1 MMWGHTS
8 GMTPAVKTG
17 NKMMAEESPS
27 RLGRG
32 LAALIGDDAAF
43 ALGDEQAPAP
53 RGVREVPI
61 EFLRAN
67 PFQPRHILREEELA
81 DLSNSIREQGILQPI
96 VVRPVK
102 GEADAY
108 EIVAGERRWRA
119 AQKAQLHQVPI
130 LVKELT
136 DAQSLEIAIIENV
149 QRADLNAVEEAA
161 GYDRLMQQFDY
172 TQEKVSKLIG
182 KSRSHVANTMR
193 LLTLPASVRNLIEEG
208 QMTAGH
214 ARPLIGLENAEK
226 IAREIVAK
234 KLSVRE
240 AEALARKAATGSSA
254 PRKSGGGSSSRGEK
268 DTDTLALERNISE
281 QLGLKVE
288 IDHTGDEGGEVKVT
302 YKSLEQLD
310 EICRRL
316 AGRTPQKMN

>member
-1 MMWGHTS
+1 
-8 GMTPAVKTG
+8 
-17 NKMMAEESPS
+17 MAEESPS

-61 EFLRAN
+61 EFLRPN
-67 PFQPRHILREEELA
+67 PFQPRHTFRAEELA

-96 VVRPVK
+96 VVRPVA
-102 GEADAY
+102 GEADAF

-119 AQKAQLHQVPI
+119 AQQAQLHQVPI
-130 LVKELT
+130 LVKDLT

-172 TQEKVSKLIG
+172 TQDKVSKFIG

-193 LLTLPASVRNLIEEG
+193 LLSLPVSVRNLIEDG
-208 QMTAGH
+208 SLTAGH
-214 ARPLIGLENAEK
+214 ARPLIGHEHAEK
-226 IAREIVAK
+226 LAREIVAK
-234 KLSVRE
+234 KMSVRE
-240 AEALARKAATGSSA
+240 AEALVKKPGTGSPSTRKAGASTAKAG
-254 PRKSGGGSSSRGEK
+254 K
-268 DTDTLALERNISE
+268 DADTEALERNISE

-288 IDHTGDEGGEVKVT
+288 VNHAGEAGGEVRVT

-316 AGRTPQKMN
+316 AGRTAQKMN

>member
-1 MMWGHTS
+1 
-8 GMTPAVKTG
+8 
-17 NKMMAEESPS
+17 MMAEESPS

-43 ALGDEQAPAP
+43 ALGDTGVQAP

-61 EFLRAN
+61 EFLRPN
-67 PFQPRHILREEELA
+67 PFQPRHVFREEELA

-96 VVRPVK
+96 VVRPVE
-102 GEADAY
+102 GNPDAF

-193 LLTLPASVRNLIEEG
+193 LLSLPASVRGLIEDG
-208 QMTAGH
+208 KLTAGH
-214 ARPLIGLENAEK
+214 ARPLIGMARAEEV
-226 IAREIVAK
+226 AREIVAK
-234 KLSVRE
+234 GLSVRD
-240 AEALARKAATGSSA
+240 AEALARKETTGTSEPRRGQSSA
-254 PRKSGGGSSSRGEK
+254 RSEK
-268 DTDTLALERNISE
+268 DADTAALERNISE

-288 IDHTGDEGGEVKVT
+288 INHSGEEGGEVRVT

-316 AGRTPQKMN
+316 AGRSGARIN

>member
-1 MMWGHTS
+1 
-8 GMTPAVKTG
+8 
-17 NKMMAEESPS
+17 MAEESPS

-43 ALGDEQAPAP
+43 ALGDERAPSP

-61 EFLRAN
+61 EFLRPN
-67 PFQPRHILREEELA
+67 PFQPRHIFREEELA

-102 GEADAY
+102 GEVDAF

-119 AQKAQLHQVPI
+119 AQQAQLHQVPI
-130 LVKELT
+130 LVKDLT

-172 TQEKVSKLIG
+172 TQDKVSKLIG

-193 LLTLPASVRNLIEEG
+193 LLSLPASVRNLIEDG
-208 QMTAGH
+208 SLTAGH
-214 ARPLIGLENAEK
+214 ARPLIGNDDAEK
-226 IAREIVAK
+226 LAREIVAK
-234 KLSVRE
+234 KMSVRE
-240 AEALARKAATGSSA
+240 AEALVKKPSSGTTAA
-254 PRKSGGGSSSRGEK
+254 RKSGTSSSKGAK
-268 DTDTLALERNISE
+268 DADTEALERNISE

-288 IDHTGDEGGEVKVT
+288 VNHAGEEGGEVRVT

-316 AGRTPQKMN
+316 AGRTAQKMN

>member
-1 MMWGHTS
+1 M
-8 GMTPAVKTG
+8 
-17 NKMMAEESPS
+17 NMMADESPS

-67 PFQPRHILREEELA
+67 PFQPRHVFREEDLA

-96 VVRPVK
+96 VVRPVA

-119 AQKAQLHQVPI
+119 AQLAQLHQVPI

-161 GYDRLMQQFDY
+161 GYDRLMQQFNY

-208 QMTAGH
+208 QLTAGH
-214 ARPLIGLENAEK
+214 ARPLIGLDNAEK
-226 IAREIVAK
+226 LAKEIAQK

-240 AEALARKAATGSSA
+240 AEALARKASTGTSE
-254 PRKSGGGSSSRGEK
+254 PRKSSSSTASARGEK
-268 DTDTLALERNISE
+268 DADTLALERNISE

-288 IDHTGDEGGEVKVT
+288 VNHIGEEGGEVTVT

-316 AGRTPQKMN
+316 AGRKMN

>member
-1 MMWGHTS
+1 
-8 GMTPAVKTG
+8 
-17 NKMMAEESPS
+17 MMAEESPS

-43 ALGDEQAPAP
+43 ALGDEQAPSP

-67 PFQPRHILREEELA
+67 PFQPRHTFREEELA

-102 GEADAY
+102 GEADAF

-130 LVKELT
+130 LVKDLT

-172 TQEKVSKLIG
+172 TQEKVSKFIG

-193 LLTLPASVRNLIEEG
+193 LLTLPASVRSLIEDG
-208 QMTAGH
+208 LLTAGH
-214 ARPLIGLENAEK
+214 ARPLIGHENAEK
-226 IAREIVAK
+226 LAREIVAK
-234 KLSVRE
+234 KMSVRE
-240 AEALARKAATGSSA
+240 AEALVKK
-254 PRKSGGGSSSRGEK
+254 PGGGSTSKSKTGASAAKAAK
-268 DTDTLALERNISE
+268 DADTEALERNISE

-288 IDHTGDEGGEVKVT
+288 VNHAGEEGGEVRVT

-316 AGRTPQKMN
+316 AGRAAQKMN

>member
-1 MMWGHTS
+1 
-8 GMTPAVKTG
+8 
-17 NKMMAEESPS
+17 MAEESPS

-67 PFQPRHILREEELA
+67 PFQPRHVFREEELA

-102 GEADAY
+102 GEADAF

-130 LVKELT
+130 LVKDLT

-172 TQEKVSKLIG
+172 TQDKVSKFIG

-193 LLTLPASVRNLIEEG
+193 LLSLPMSVRNLIEDG
-208 QMTAGH
+208 SLTAGH
-214 ARPLIGLENAEK
+214 ARPLIGNEDAEK
-226 IAREIVAK
+226 LAREIVAK
-234 KLSVRE
+234 KMSVRE
-240 AEALARKAATGSSA
+240 AEALVKK
-254 PRKSGGGSSSRGEK
+254 PGGGSTSARKGGTLSAKSSK
-268 DTDTLALERNISE
+268 DADTEALERNISE

-288 IDHTGDEGGEVKVT
+288 VNHAGEEGGEVCVT

-316 AGRTPQKMN
+316 AGRSTQKID

>member
-1 MMWGHTS
+1 
-8 GMTPAVKTG
+8 
-17 NKMMAEESPS
+17 MAEESPS

-67 PFQPRHILREEELA
+67 PFQPRHVFREEELE

-96 VVRPVK
+96 VVRPVA
-102 GEADAY
+102 GERDAF

-193 LLTLPASVRNLIEEG
+193 LLTLPVSVRNLIEQGEL
-208 QMTAGH
+208 TAGH
-214 ARPLIGLENAEK
+214 ARPLIGLEGAEGLAK
-226 IAREIVAK
+226 EIAAK

-240 AEALARKAATGSSA
+240 AEVLARKASTGSA
-254 PRKSGGGSSSRGEK
+254 EPRKSGGSAAPRGGK
-268 DTDTLALERNISE
+268 DADTLALERNIAE

-288 IDHTGDEGGEVKVT
+288 IAHDGEGGSVT
-302 YKSLEQLD
+302 VSYKSLEQLD

-316 AGRTPQKMN
+316 AGRGSTKIN

>member
-1 MMWGHTS
+1 
-8 GMTPAVKTG
+8 
-17 NKMMAEESPS
+17 MAEESPS

-67 PFQPRHILREEELA
+67 PFQPRHLFREQDLE

-96 VVRPVK
+96 VVRPVA
-102 GEADAY
+102 GERDAF

-130 LVKELT
+130 LIKELT

-193 LLTLPASVRNLIEEG
+193 LLTLPVSVRNLIEQG
-208 QMTAGH
+208 DLTAGH
-214 ARPLIGLENAEK
+214 ARPLIGLDNAESLAK
-226 IAREIVAK
+226 EIVAK
-234 KLSVRE
+234 KFSVRE
-240 AEALARKAATGSSA
+240 AEALARKASTGSEA
-254 PRKSGGGSSSRGEK
+254 PRKSSGGGTTRGGK
-268 DTDTLALERNISE
+268 DADTLALERNIAE

-288 IDHTGDEGGEVKVT
+288 ISHDGEAGSVT
-302 YKSLEQLD
+302 VSYKSLEQLD

-316 AGRTPQKMN
+316 AGRGAAKIN

>member
-1 MMWGHTS
+1 
-8 GMTPAVKTG
+8 MT
-17 NKMMAEESPS
+17 MMAEDSPS

-43 ALGDEQAPAP
+43 ALGEAGAPAP

-61 EFLRAN
+61 EFLRPN
-67 PFQPRHILREEELA
+67 PFQPRHVFREEELT

-96 VVRPVK
+96 VVRPVA
-102 GEADAY
+102 GQADAF

-193 LLTLPASVRNLIEEG
+193 LLSLPASVRTLIEEG
-208 QMTAGH
+208 SLTAGH
-214 ARPLIGLENAEK
+214 ARPLIGMERAEE

-234 KLSVRE
+234 GLSVRE
-240 AEALARKAATGSSA
+240 AEALARVATTGTAA
-254 PRKSGGGSSSRGEK
+254 PRKSAGVAAKAQK
-268 DTDTLALERNISE
+268 DADTAALERNISE

-288 IDHTGDEGGEVKVT
+288 INHAGEEGGEVRVT
-302 YKSLEQLD
+302 YESLEQLD

-316 AGRTPQKMN
+316 AGRGGPRISNLN

>member
-1 MMWGHTS
+1 
-8 GMTPAVKTG
+8 
-17 NKMMAEESPS
+17 MAEDSPS

-67 PFQPRHILREEELA
+67 PFQPRHTFREEELQ

-96 VVRPVK
+96 VVRPVA
-102 GEADAY
+102 GERDAF

-130 LVKELT
+130 LIKELT

-193 LLTLPASVRNLIEEG
+193 LLTLPVSVRNLIEAGEI
-208 QMTAGH
+208 TAGH
-214 ARPLIGLENAEK
+214 ARPLIGLERAEALAK
-226 IAREIVAK
+226 EIAAK

-240 AEALARKAATGSSA
+240 AEVLARKASTGSA
-254 PRKSGGGSSSRGEK
+254 EPRKSSGGGATRGGK
-268 DTDTLALERNISE
+268 DADTLALERNIAE
-281 QLGLKVE
+281 QLGLKVD
-288 IDHTGDEGGEVKVT
+288 IAHDGEAGSVT
-302 YKSLEQLD
+302 VSYKSLEQLD

-316 AGRTPQKMN
+316 AGRGAAKIN

>member
-1 MMWGHTS
+1 
-8 GMTPAVKTG
+8 
-17 NKMMAEESPS
+17 MMAEESPS

-43 ALGDEQAPAP
+43 ALGDDQAPAP

-61 EFLRAN
+61 EFLRPN
-67 PFQPRHILREEELA
+67 PFQPRHVFREEELA

-96 VVRPVK
+96 VVRPVA

-193 LLTLPASVRNLIEEG
+193 LLTLPVAVRNLIEEG
-208 QMTAGH
+208 QLTAGH
-214 ARPLIGLENAEK
+214 ARPLIGLDNAEK
-226 IAREIVAK
+226 LAREIAAK

-240 AEALARKAATGSSA
+240 AEALARKASTGSSTS
-254 PRKSGGGSSSRGEK
+254 RRSGGGTSARGEK

-288 IDHTGDEGGEVKVT
+288 IDHTGEEGGEVKVT

-316 AGRTPQKMN
+316 AGRSPQKMN

>member
-1 MMWGHTS
+1 
-8 GMTPAVKTG
+8 
-17 NKMMAEESPS
+17 MAEESPS

-43 ALGDEQAPAP
+43 ALGDTGAPAP

-61 EFLRAN
+61 EFLRPN
-67 PFQPRHILREEELA
+67 PFQPRHVFREEELA

-96 VVRPVK
+96 VVRPVS
-102 GEADAY
+102 GEPDAF

-172 TQEKVSKLIG
+172 TQEKVAKLIG

-193 LLTLPASVRNLIEEG
+193 LLSLPASVRALIEDG
-208 QMTAGH
+208 ALTAGH
-214 ARPLIGLENAEK
+214 ARPLIGLDRAEEV
-226 IAREIVAK
+226 AREIVAK
-234 KLSVRE
+234 GLSVRD
-240 AEALARKAATGSSA
+240 AEALVRVATTGTST
-254 PRKSGGGSSSRGEK
+254 PRKSSSGSGAAAARAQK
-268 DTDTLALERNISE
+268 DADTAALERNISE

-288 IDHTGDEGGEVKVT
+288 INHAGEDGGEVRVT

-316 AGRTPQKMN
+316 AGRGGARSNLN

>member
-1 MMWGHTS
+1 
-8 GMTPAVKTG
+8 
-17 NKMMAEESPS
+17 MADESPS

-67 PFQPRHILREEELA
+67 PFQPRHTFREEELA
-81 DLSNSIREQGILQPI
+81 DLANSIREQGILQPI
-96 VVRPVK
+96 VVRPVQ
-102 GEADAY
+102 GEPDAY

-172 TQEKVSKLIG
+172 TQDKVSKFIG

-193 LLTLPASVRNLIEEG
+193 LLSLPVSVRNLIEEG
-208 QMTAGH
+208 SLTAGH
-214 ARPLIGLENAEK
+214 ARPLIGLDRAEDLAK
-226 IAREIVAK
+226 EIVAK
-234 KLSVRE
+234 KMSVRE
-240 AEALARKAATGSSA
+240 AEALARKTSTGSA
-254 PRKSGGGSSSRGEK
+254 TPRAKGAASTARAEK
-268 DTDTLALERNISE
+268 DADTAALEKSISE

-288 IDHTGDEGGEVKVT
+288 VLHTGGEGGEVKVT

-310 EICRRL
+310 EICRLL
-316 AGRTPQKMN
+316 AGRGGPKISGL

>member
-1 MMWGHTS
+1 
-8 GMTPAVKTG
+8 
-17 NKMMAEESPS
+17 MMADESPS

-43 ALGDEQAPAP
+43 ALGDDQAPAP

-67 PFQPRHILREEELA
+67 PFQPRHIFREEELA

-96 VVRPVK
+96 VVRPVA
-102 GEADAY
+102 GEIDAY

-119 AQKAQLHQVPI
+119 AQRAQLHQVPI
-130 LVKELT
+130 LIKELT

-193 LLTLPASVRNLIEEG
+193 LLTLPVSVRNLIEQGEI
-208 QMTAGH
+208 TAGH
-214 ARPLIGLENAEK
+214 ARPLIGLDGAEAM
-226 IAREIVAK
+226 AREIATK

-240 AEALARKAATGSSA
+240 AELLARKASTGTTE
-254 PRKSGGGSSSRGEK
+254 PRKTGGGAARAEK
-268 DTDTLALERNISE
+268 DADTLALERNIAE

-288 IDHTGDEGGEVKVT
+288 INHAGEGGEVRVT

-316 AGRTPQKMN
+316 AGRGSIKVL

>member
-1 MMWGHTS
+1 MGMMT
-8 GMTPAVKTG
+8 
-17 NKMMAEESPS
+17 MADESPS

-67 PFQPRHILREEELA
+67 PFQPRHTFREEELA
-81 DLSNSIREQGILQPI
+81 DLANSIREQGILQPI
-96 VVRPVK
+96 VVRPVQ
-102 GEADAY
+102 GEPDAY

-172 TQEKVSKLIG
+172 TQDKVSKFIG

-193 LLTLPASVRNLIEEG
+193 LLSLPVSVRNLIEEG
-208 QMTAGH
+208 SLTAGH
-214 ARPLIGLENAEK
+214 ARPLIGLDRAEEL
-226 IAREIVAK
+226 AREIVSK
-234 KLSVRE
+234 KMSVRE
-240 AEALARKAATGSSA
+240 AEALARKTSTGSA
-254 PRKSGGGSSSRGEK
+254 EPRAKGTASTARAEK
-268 DTDTLALERNISE
+268 DADTAALEKSISE

-288 IDHTGDEGGEVKVT
+288 VHHTGGEGGEVRVT

-310 EICRRL
+310 EVCRLL
-316 AGRTPQKMN
+316 AGRGAPKISSL

>member
-1 MMWGHTS
+1 
-8 GMTPAVKTG
+8 
-17 NKMMAEESPS
+17 MAEEGPS

-43 ALGDEQAPAP
+43 ALGESGAQAP

-61 EFLRAN
+61 EFLRPN
-67 PFQPRHILREEELA
+67 PFQPRHVFREEELA

-96 VVRPVK
+96 VVRPVA
-102 GEADAY
+102 GQVDAF

-193 LLTLPASVRNLIEEG
+193 LLSLPASVRALIEEG
-208 QMTAGH
+208 SLTAGH
-214 ARPLIGLENAEK
+214 ARPLIGMDRAEE
-226 IAREIVAK
+226 IAKEIVAK
-234 KLSVRE
+234 GLSVRE
-240 AEALARKAATGSSA
+240 AEALARKETTGTSA
-254 PRKSGGGSSSRGEK
+254 PRKSHSVAARTEK
-268 DTDTLALERNISE
+268 DADTAALERNISE

-288 IDHTGDEGGEVKVT
+288 INHAGEEGGEVRVT

-316 AGRTPQKMN
+316 AGRGGQRLN